1 MFNIDVTQLSE
12 FDYKNVKII
21 KKEALQTTPHTLLS
35 TEVQMLK
42 YGSILP

>member
-21 KKEALQTTPHTLLS
+21 KKRPHKL
-35 TEVQMLK
+35 
-42 YGSILP
+42 IR

>member
-21 KKEALQTTPHTLLS
+21 KKRPHKPIRRPGFQPVT
-35 TEVQMLK
+35 K
-42 YGSILP
+42 C

>member
-21 KKEALQTTPHTLLS
+21 KKRPQKP
-35 TEVQMLK
+35 
-42 YGSILP
+42 IC